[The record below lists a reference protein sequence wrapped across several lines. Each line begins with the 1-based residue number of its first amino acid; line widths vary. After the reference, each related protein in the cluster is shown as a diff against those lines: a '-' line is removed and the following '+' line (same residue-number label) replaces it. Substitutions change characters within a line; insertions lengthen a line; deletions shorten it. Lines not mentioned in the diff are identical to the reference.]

1 VTRLKLGAQLNIS
14 FALVLVVPMVIATVF
29 SLVFYSRKIQEQAVN
44 TITSDMRIASLIYR
58 NAESEMTQLATG
70 YAQRNILRFLE
81 SAEGMGERIG
91 EGWAEPAAQDRL
103 DMITVV
109 NRENEVLVR
118 SHAPRRLNDIIPQKP
133 YLDAALAG
141 ETVGGTEILSLTELE
156 TEGLSADRRLLA
168 EGTRVLSLTG
178 AAPIYGPNR
187 EDVVAALV
195 VRRLVNARPEI
206 LTDPLSRRLDV
217 RSALFVGGQPVAAA
231 SPAGAQT
238 ADLVLPGAGLL
249 ESVLERNAPFH
260 IAEIR
265 QGGGISK
272 FMPVADFTGEPVAV
286 LMVQAGVAQYLR
298 TRNIAVATLLG
309 ILAVGLLLAFL
320 VKTIVERRIVTP
332 VKRLKSGVEK
342 IGGGEYAHRLE
353 VASADEIGELTTA
366 FNRMAEDLQEYDRR
380 VQAHSHELEQRVAER
395 TEELQVANR
404 QLLTA
409 NQVMEETLERL
420 NPGVSRLIGDN
431 KQQLGLVW
439 ATELV
444 ADICNYTKLNMIL
457 GDNLM
462 GEFMKKFFRE
472 GHKLLAQYRGMF
484 DKTVG
489 DQIVAI
495 FGTPKD
501 QSPASPAHPA
511 DAVACAL
518 QLVAAAERINRRLQ
532 EAIQDNYG
540 AIAARLRGLSR
551 EDREGVRI
559 EDLRFQ
565 CRVGINTS
573 DPKSDREIDRMRMVM
588 MGAETC
594 VDYTAQGGAIIYA
607 FRLESSG
614 VPGEIHI
621 GENTRRLVEHVFML
635 EEMPAIT
642 LKGLGSQTR
651 YRVLGY
657 QSPFDTVYPRTR
669 FYQTYGGRPPERM
682 IRLIDTLRAGAIQI
696 PEVRKINEHLAV
708 EIPYLEH
715 MAGCVNLC
723 LSRALFC
730 GALAQGMELDPE
742 RGAVAEFASLWHN
755 AMALHRRALEA
766 MEPFSPTEQAPEG
779 LPAAEVEA
787 VLKDLERETP
797 RTVEGAIVALCD
809 RFDHMVFDR
818 TLLRDRTQET
828 VSAKEG
834 ISLLRIEERHD
845 ATLINHLEA
854 MMVAP
859 EEVETPLSPGEM
871 VALPGDPE
879 LLAEAIARQFSPDQ
893 REALLRR
900 LGEGTGPE
908 NPQNPADPAEP
919 SSAADPSEPTDSEAP
934 SSSANAS
941 DESPDT
947 GIEMTI

>member
-1 VTRLKLGAQLNIS
+1 MTRLKLGAQLNIS

-29 SLVFYSRKIQEQAVN
+29 SLVYYSKKIQEQAVN
-44 TITSDMRIASLIYR
+44 TISSDMRIADLIYR
-58 NAESEMTQLATG
+58 NAESEMAQLAAA
-70 YAQRNILRFLE
+70 YAQKKVLNFLVGM
-81 SAEGMGERIG
+81 SMGEKIG
-91 EGWAEPAAQDRL
+91 MGWAESAAQDQV

-109 NRENEVLVR
+109 DRDYTVLVR
-118 SHAPRRLNDIIPQKP
+118 SHAPRLLEDTVSPRP
-133 YLDAALAG
+133 YIDAALAG
-141 ETVGGTEILSLTELE
+141 ESAAGTEILTLAALE
-156 TEGLSADRRLLA
+156 AEGLSVDRRLMGEGARMLA
-168 EGTRVLSLTG
+168 LTG
-178 AAPIYGPNR
+178 AAPVYDR
-187 EDVVAALV
+187 ERNQVVGALV
-195 VRRLVNARPEI
+195 VRRLLNGRPEI
-206 LTDPLSRRLDV
+206 LTEPLERRLAVKSVLYAGDQRIAVAVPGEGGAGDIVPPGPEVLRTVLDRNDPL
-217 RSALFVGGQPVAAA
+217 
-231 SPAGAQT
+231 
-238 ADLVLPGAGLL
+238 
-249 ESVLERNAPFH
+249 H

-265 QGGGISK
+265 TGGGISK
-272 FMPVADFTGEPVAV
+272 LMPIADFTGEPVAV
-286 LMVQAGVAQYLR
+286 LMVQAGVSQYLR
-298 TRNIAVATLLG
+298 TRHTAVATLLG

-332 VKRLKSGVEK
+332 VERLMRGVEK
-342 IGGGEYAHRLE
+342 IGGGEYDHQLQ
-353 VASADEIGELTTA
+353 VTSADEIGELTGA
-366 FNRMAEDLQEYDRR
+366 FNRMARDLAEYDR
-380 VQAHSHELEQRVAER
+380 QLKEYNQELETRVAER
-395 TEELQVANR
+395 TAELQVANR
-404 QLLTA
+404 QLITA

-472 GHKLLAQYRGMF
+472 SHKLLAQYRGMF

-501 QSPASPAHPA
+501 QSPASPAHPV

-518 QLVAAAERINRRLQ
+518 KLVKAAEAINRQLQ
-532 EAIQDNYG
+532 AAIQDNYT
-540 AIAARLRGLSR
+540 AIAARLRSLSR

-565 CRVGINTS
+565 CRVGLNTS

-621 GENTRRLVEHVFML
+621 GENTRRLVEHVFRL

-669 FYQTYGGRPPERM
+669 FFQAYAGHVPER
-682 IRLIDTLRAGAIQI
+682 TLRLVERLRVGRIQI
-696 PEVRKINEHLAV
+696 PEVRRINENLDV
-708 EIPYLEH
+708 DIPYLEH

-730 GALAQGMELDPE
+730 GAMADAMDLGPE
-742 RGAVAEFASLWHN
+742 RAAVIEFASLWHN
-755 AMALHRRALEA
+755 AMTLHRQALDQ
-766 MEPFSPTEQAPEG
+766 MTPFPVADQVPEG
-779 LPAAEVEA
+779 IPVESVEA
-787 VLKDLERETP
+787 ALADLAADKP
-797 RTVEGAIVALCD
+797 RTVEGAIIALCD
-809 RFDHMVFDR
+809 RFDHMAFDR
-818 TLLRDRTQET
+818 TLLRTRIQET
-828 VSAKEG
+828 VSAKEV
-834 ISLLRIEERHD
+834 ISLMRIEERHD
-845 ATLINHLEA
+845 PTLINHLEA
-854 MMVAP
+854 LMVVPEDDAEDMPAP
-859 EEVETPLSPGEM
+859 TEL

-893 REALLRR
+893 RSALLRR
-900 LGEGTGPE
+900 LRGDDGAAAP
-908 NPQNPADPAEP
+908 PAEIENSP
-919 SSAADPSEPTDSEAP
+919 
-934 SSSANAS
+934 
-941 DESPDT
+941 ES
-947 GIEMTI
+947 GVEMTI